1 MFASHR
7 REAAMRAGIFCVAVP
22 NVLMRAGNFEHVDLR
37 LESIADVPL
46 DQLLEWVAAQQEM
59 AIQ

>member
-1 MFASHR
+1 
-7 REAAMRAGIFCVAVP
+7 MRAGIFCVAVP